1 MQEVSNLI
9 KAYQNTH
16 YIVHDGPKDFVLRVS
31 INSLELKFLYEKH
44 NAKTAAYISA
54 FNPYSQITSPE
65 LNTQAHTQLK
75 TICTNRNYII
85 YEGDGT
91 DSSGL
96 WKPEKSLLLLGLSF
110 SEACQLGT
118 DFQQNA
124 ILFAGNDPT
133 PRLILL

>member
-1 MQEVSNLI
+1 MHEVNNLI

-31 INSLELKFLYEKH
+31 INSLELKALYANH
-44 NAKTAAYISA
+44 NAKMAAYISA

-65 LNTQAHTQLK
+65 LNTQAHTELK

-91 DSSGL
+91 DPCNL
-96 WKPEKSLLLLGLSF
+96 WKPEKSLLLVGISF
-110 SEACQLGT
+110 SEACDLGMY
-118 DFQQNA
+118 FQQNA
-124 ILFAGNDPT
+124 ILFAGETPT